1 MIPCPPLYI
10 FILFTAFL
18 QDCNAKDAQEVFDG
32 KYAQEVA
39 EWERVADAGGA
50 TSASPPSSGLL
61 GHVAITPPNP
71 DLPLPYR
78 KTQLAA
84 AKRLERELKAGKGKE
99 RKEPAHT
106 KTTKVVQK
114 KPAVRVQ
121 EKKTKQ
127 EKVTKPK
134 DAHGKPKNAASQGPL
149 QATMKAFIESAKSSG
164 NSHQE
169 ALQLWRNSEERASV
183 VNAMPESERKRRR
196 YS

>member
-1 MIPCPPLYI
+1 MG
-10 FILFTAFL
+10 
-18 QDCNAKDAQEVFDG
+18 EG
-32 KYAQEVA
+32 G
-39 EWERVADAGGA
+39 DAGGA

-71 DLPLPYR
+71 DLPVPYR

-84 AKRLERELKAGKGKE
+84 AKRLERELKAGAGKE

-121 EKKTKQ
+121 EKK
-127 EKVTKPK
+127 PK
-134 DAHGKPKNAASQGPL
+134 DAHGKPKKAASQGPL